1 MEEIKRIAK
10 LDGYDTVKSL
20 GEIDGREYFA
30 VYNLNDLL
38 DDIWC
43 YISEEGKFIERV
55 FMGSLII
62 GDEQACE
69 DFENNDPVG
78 IKRKKLREQFEIFQ
92 F

>member
-1 MEEIKRIAK
+1 MEEIKRITK

-43 YISEEGKFIERV
+43 YILSKGGSVEKV

>member
-30 VYNLNDLL
+30 VYNFDDYL

-43 YISEEGKFIERV
+43 YILSKDGSVEKV

-62 GDEQACE
+62 GDEEACE
-69 DFENNDPVG
+69 DFEKNDPLG
-78 IKRKKLREQFEIFQ
+78 RKRKFLTDNFEF
-92 F
+92 FR